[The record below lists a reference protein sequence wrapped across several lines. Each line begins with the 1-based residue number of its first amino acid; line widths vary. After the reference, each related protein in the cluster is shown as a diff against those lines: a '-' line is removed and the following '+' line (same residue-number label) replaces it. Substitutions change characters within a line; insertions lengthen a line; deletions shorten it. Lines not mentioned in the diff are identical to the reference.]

1 MRVSSKEFNNKV
13 GSFLS
18 KLVRNIRASA
28 LEYAATAVSVIINL
42 LVIRHL
48 GAEQYGLYT
57 YCLSVVAV
65 LSSVLGLGCFD
76 QVFLREAARGEE
88 DTAALVWAMFWQR
101 GLGVLLVLLGLL
113 VYYFAIE
120 GHDGVDLGLLF
131 LAWTTGVVFIK
142 DTFRMPLVAAQEI
155 ARAVWVSLGIYV
167 LSWVVRLIALW
178 LNAPMPVF
186 IAIITGEG
194 IVGGVVYYLASRRR
208 LSGQVSISGSLRKAL
223 ELSRRSWPLLVTA
236 GACVAFTR
244 LDQIILFH
252 LTDTRS
258 TGIYGSLVWIM
269 ERLFFLSGIIM
280 SSFFPYLSHAQAND
294 PAWYERSVR
303 VGFKVMGLTSVP
315 VAFACSLYS
324 AEILGLFLGHDFAG
338 GETAFAVL
346 IWALPFIFW
355 GALNQRHLLI
365 HNLLKTDMA
374 FAILSALLKIGL
386 NLLLIP
392 RWGLIG
398 AAIASVA
405 GYSLCFILQWF
416 LVNLRRNSQYILSS
430 LVLPLTIC
438 TAAALITSRLP
449 VVGLQAMVLFL
460 AQYALFAVLF
470 CLYPISEDYSTIGR
484 QILRAGG
491 FTPRMVK

>member
-1 MRVSSKEFNNKV
+1 MS
-13 GSFLS
+13 L
-18 KLVRNIRASA
+18 LTRNIRASVF
-28 LEYAATAVSVIINL
+28 EYAATAVGLIINL
-42 LVIRHL
+42 LVIRQL
-48 GAEQYGLYT
+48 GAVQYGLYT
-57 YCLSVVAV
+57 YSLSVFAV

-76 QVFLREAARGEE
+76 QVFLREAARGGE
-88 DTAALVWAMFWQR
+88 TTALVWGMFWQR
-101 GLGVLLVLLGLL
+101 GIGVLFVLLGLL
-113 VYYFAIE
+113 VYHFAVDE
-120 GHDGVDLGLLF
+120 YDGVYLGLLL
-131 LAWTTGVVFIK
+131 LAWTTGAVFIK

-155 ARAVWVSLGIYV
+155 ERAVWVNLGIYV
-167 LSWVVRLIALW
+167 LGWVARLMALW

-194 IVGGVVYYLASRRR
+194 MVGGIVYYFAWRHR
-208 LSGQVSISGSLRKAL
+208 LSGQGSILVNLRKAL
-223 ELSRRSWPLLVTA
+223 ELSCRSWPLLVTA

-258 TGIYGSLVWIM
+258 TGVYGSLVWIM

-280 SSFFPYLSHAQAND
+280 GSFFPYLSHAQAND

-303 VGFKVMGLTSVP
+303 VGYKVMGLTSIP
-315 VAFACSLYS
+315 VAFVCSVYS
-324 AEILGLFLGHDFAG
+324 TEILGLFLGHDFSG
-338 GETAFAVL
+338 GESTFAVL

-374 FAILSALLKIGL
+374 FATLSALLKIGM

-398 AAIASVA
+398 AAAASVA
-405 GYSLCFILQWF
+405 GYSLYFFLQLF

-430 LVLPLTIC
+430 LALPLTIC
-438 TAAALITSRLP
+438 TVAALATNSLP
-449 VVGLQAMVLFL
+449 LAGLQAMLLFL
-460 AQYALFAVLF
+460 AQYAIFALLW
-470 CLYPISEDYSTIGR
+470 CLCPISEDYATIGR

-491 FTPRMVK
+491 FTVRGGK